1 MRMRTGLTVFLM
13 VIIAVVVQTTLI
25 NQLQFVIP
33 DLVMLLVILLALT
46 RVRPEAVL
54 GVAFFSGLLIDL
66 LGTSLLGLRAMVF
79 TVVAFAAIR
88 TSDRAEIGRVGVAL
102 WAGLLTFGGIL
113 LFGLVGTLFGEGT
126 LLGSDVVSRMF
137 VVPIANTILA
147 AATAGLFVRLVDRD
161 ATAFRFT

>member
-1 MRMRTGLTVFLM
+1 MRLRTGVTVFLI
-13 VIIAVVVQTTLI
+13 VLIAVVVQTTLI

-54 GVAFFSGLLIDL
+54 GVAFFAGLLIDL
-66 LGTSLLGLRAMVF
+66 LGTSLLGLRAIVL
-79 TVVAFAAIR
+79 TAVAFAAIR
-88 TSDRAEIGRVGVAL
+88 TRERAEIGRVGVAL
-102 WAGLLTFGGIL
+102 WAGLLTFGGIVIL
-113 LFGLVGTLFGEGT
+113 ALVGTLFGEGT

-137 VVPIANTILA
+137 LVPIANTILA

>member
-13 VIIAVVVQTTLI
+13 VVIAVVVQTTLI

-46 RVRPEAVL
+46 RIRPEAVL

-88 TSDRAEIGRVGVAL
+88 TRDRAEIGRVGVAL

-126 LLGSDVVSRMF
+126 LLGSEVVSRMI